1 VINYEGVA
9 TYSVVM
15 TVMVSDGIDW
25 TNDTLTIEI
34 LDINEPPSFHQT
46 KYTLEPAEEGV
57 VSRQT

>member
-1 VINYEGVA
+1 
-9 TYSVVM
+9 VVM

-57 VSRQT
+57 VRRQT